1 MKNLLAWAVMIAA
14 IALSSCKYD
23 DDDLWSSVHGLEDR
37 VAKLEE
43 LCKQMNTNIV
53 SLQAIVNVLQE
64 SDYITGVAPVMQN
77 GKEVGYIITF
87 SKSNPYHDLSRQGWR
102 GWRGRRGR
110 NGWQRWD
117 YPLYRCKTGY
127 GRHLLLDTQRR
138 MADR

>member
-1 MKNLLAWAVMIAA
+1 MKKLLTLVVVAIS

-64 SDYITGVAPVMQN
+64 SDYITGVAPRYA
-77 GKEVGYIITF
+77 G
-87 SKSNPYHDLSRQGWR
+87 RQG
-102 GWRGRRGR
+102 GGIHYYI
-110 NGWQRWD
+110 Q
-117 YPLYRCKTGY
+117 
-127 GRHLLLDTQRR
+127 
-138 MADR
+138 

>member
-1 MKNLLAWAVMIAA
+1 MKKLLTITALIAA
-14 IALSSCKYD
+14 TLSSCKYD

-64 SDYITGVAPVMQN
+64 SDYITGVA
-77 GKEVGYIITF
+77 
-87 SKSNPYHDLSRQGWR
+87 
-102 GWRGRRGR
+102 
-110 NGWQRWD
+110 WQRWNNS
-117 YPLYRCKTGY
+117 LYRCKTGY
-127 GRHLLLDTQRR
+127 RRHLLLDTQRR